1 MTNTA
6 INNKT
11 YGFRAEAELLQ
22 YFRDHLFDAERLH
35 LTGTEDEGDLTV
47 RPDLI
52 FGISGDPII
61 VQLKTFSSRSKA
73 GAERPLTPGR
83 VKAWLAALDSQ
94 RAAYA
99 AHRGLDEVPAGVL
112 IVKFKNTS
120 WDDALVIQ
128 TLGRWA
134 G

>member
-22 YFRDHLFDAERLH
+22 YLRDHGFKDVERLH
-35 LTGTEDEGDLTV
+35 LAGTEDEGDLVAKLFGATV
-47 RPDLI
+47 L
-52 FGISGDPII
+52 
-61 VQLKTFSSRSKA
+61 VQLKTFTSRSKS

-83 VKAWLAALDSQ
+83 VKAWQAALEAQ
-94 RAAYA
+94 VAAYA
-99 AHRGLDEVPAGVL
+99 AHRNLPVSHIAGVL